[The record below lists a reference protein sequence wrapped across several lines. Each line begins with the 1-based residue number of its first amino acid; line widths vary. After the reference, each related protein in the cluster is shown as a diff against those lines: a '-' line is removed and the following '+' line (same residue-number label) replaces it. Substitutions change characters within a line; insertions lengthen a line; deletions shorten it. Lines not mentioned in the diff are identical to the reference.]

1 MKKYENYQN
10 SNISWIKSF
19 PLHWGILRG
28 KYLYKK
34 ENRMP
39 SDNDEIVTCFRDGTV
54 TLRKNRRTT
63 GFTESLKEVGY
74 QGIKKGDLIIHVM
87 DAFAGSIG
95 VSDSDGKGTPVYSVC
110 SAIRDINNYYYAYL
124 LREMARTGYIQSL
137 YRGIR
142 ERSSDFR
149 FDVFAAQYYI
159 VPPHSEQDQIVRYL
173 DWQTSRI
180 NKLINGYK
188 RQIELLEERKKAV
201 VSNAIIYGLKKDVP
215 LKNSGVYWIGDIPQ
229 NWSTI
234 KLRRILSPVS
244 IKNCPDIQLLSVVRE
259 QGVIIRDTENK
270 ESNHNYIPDDLSNYK
285 VVKRNQFVIN
295 KMKAWQ
301 GSYGVSEYD
310 GLVSPA
316 YLVFNVNF
324 NNLEYFHYAIRSKV
338 YVNFFAQASDGIRVG
353 QWDLDMQKMKEIP
366 FIVPSEEEQV
376 EIVRYIKKE
385 QKKLDVSIEKWK
397 LKIVLLKEYRTRLI
411 SDVVTGQIDVRDIDI
426 PEYVSEEEYNDDLQ
440 DNNNDMEGDINE

>member
-1 MKKYENYQN
+1 MKIYDEMTSTPEAVWFSSIPSTWRATKIRELFSERNTKVSDKDYPAL
-10 SNISWIKSF
+10 SVGKM
-19 PLHWGILRG
+19 GIVPQLDTAVKTDNG
-28 KYLYKK
+28 D
-34 ENRMP
+34 NRKL
-39 SDNDEIVTCFRDGTV
+39 IC
-54 TLRKNRRTT
+54 
-63 GFTESLKEVGY
+63 
-74 QGIKKGDLIIHVM
+74 KGDFAINSRSDRKGAGGISDFDGSCSLIITVLKPHKELNSR
-87 DAFAGSIG
+87 F
-95 VSDSDGKGTPVYSVC
+95 YH
-110 SAIRDINNYYYAYL
+110 YL
-124 LREMARTGYIQSL
+124 LRSHYFSEEYYRNGKGLVSDLWTTKWDTMQNIYIP
-137 YRGIR
+137 
-142 ERSSDFR
+142 
-149 FDVFAAQYYI
+149 
-159 VPPHSEQDQIVRYL
+159 VPPSSEQDQIVRYL

-180 NKLINGYK
+180 NKLIKGYK

-397 LKIVLLKEYRTRLI
+397 SKIVLLKEYRTRLI

-426 PEYVSEEEYNDDLQ
+426 PEYISEEEYNDDLQ

>member
-1 MKKYENYQN
+1 MKRYDEMTSTPEAVWFSSIPSTWRATKIRELFSERNTKVSDKDYPAL
-10 SNISWIKSF
+10 SVGKM
-19 PLHWGILRG
+19 GIVPQLDTAVKTDNG
-28 KYLYKK
+28 D
-34 ENRMP
+34 NRKL
-39 SDNDEIVTCFRDGTV
+39 IC
-54 TLRKNRRTT
+54 
-63 GFTESLKEVGY
+63 
-74 QGIKKGDLIIHVM
+74 KGDFAINSRSDRKGAGGISDFDGSCSLIITVLKPHKELNSR
-87 DAFAGSIG
+87 F
-95 VSDSDGKGTPVYSVC
+95 YH
-110 SAIRDINNYYYAYL
+110 YL
-124 LREMARTGYIQSL
+124 LRSHYFSEEYYRNGKGLVSDLWTTKWDTMQNIYIP
-137 YRGIR
+137 
-142 ERSSDFR
+142 
-149 FDVFAAQYYI
+149 
-159 VPPHSEQDQIVRYL
+159 VPPSSEQDQIVRYL

-215 LKNSGVYWIGDIPQ
+215 LKNSGVYWIGDIPK

-244 IKNCPDIQLLSVVRE
+244 IKNCPDMQLLSVVRE

-270 ESNHNYIPDDLSNYK
+270 GSNHNYIPDDLSNYK

-397 LKIVLLKEYRTRLI
+397 SKIMLLKEYRTRLI

>member
-1 MKKYENYQN
+1 MKRYDEMTFTPEAVWFSSIPSTWRATKIRELFSERNTKVSDKDYPAL
-10 SNISWIKSF
+10 SVGKM
-19 PLHWGILRG
+19 GIVPQLDTAVKTDNG
-28 KYLYKK
+28 D
-34 ENRMP
+34 NRKL
-39 SDNDEIVTCFRDGTV
+39 IC
-54 TLRKNRRTT
+54 
-63 GFTESLKEVGY
+63 
-74 QGIKKGDLIIHVM
+74 KGDFAINSRSDRKGAGGISDFDGSCSLIITVLKPHKELNSR
-87 DAFAGSIG
+87 F
-95 VSDSDGKGTPVYSVC
+95 YH
-110 SAIRDINNYYYAYL
+110 YL
-124 LREMARTGYIQSL
+124 LRSHYFSEEYYRNGKGLVSDLWTTKWDTMQNIYIP
-137 YRGIR
+137 
-142 ERSSDFR
+142 
-149 FDVFAAQYYI
+149 
-159 VPPHSEQDQIVRYL
+159 VPPSSEQDQIVRYL

-180 NKLINGYK
+180 NKLIKGYK

-397 LKIVLLKEYRTRLI
+397 SKIVLLKEYRTRLI

-426 PEYVSEEEYNDDLQ
+426 PEYISEEEYNDDLQ

>member
-1 MKKYENYQN
+1 MKRYDEMTSTPEAVWFSSIPSTWRATKIRELFSERNTKVSDKDYPAL
-10 SNISWIKSF
+10 SVGKM
-19 PLHWGILRG
+19 GIVPQLDTAVKTDNG
-28 KYLYKK
+28 D
-34 ENRMP
+34 NRKL
-39 SDNDEIVTCFRDGTV
+39 IC
-54 TLRKNRRTT
+54 
-63 GFTESLKEVGY
+63 
-74 QGIKKGDLIIHVM
+74 KGDFAINSRSDRKGAGGISDFDGSCSLIITVLKPHKELNSR
-87 DAFAGSIG
+87 F
-95 VSDSDGKGTPVYSVC
+95 YH
-110 SAIRDINNYYYAYL
+110 YL
-124 LREMARTGYIQSL
+124 LRSHYFSEEYYRNGKGLVSDLWTTKWDTMQNIYIP
-137 YRGIR
+137 
-142 ERSSDFR
+142 
-149 FDVFAAQYYI
+149 
-159 VPPHSEQDQIVRYL
+159 VPPSSEQDQIVRYL
-173 DWQTSRI
+173 DWQTSSI
-180 NKLINGYK
+180 NKLIKGYK

-201 VSNAIIYGLKKDVP
+201 VSNAIIYGLKKDIP

-244 IKNCPDIQLLSVVRE
+244 IKNCPDMQLLSVVRE

-397 LKIVLLKEYRTRLI
+397 SKIVLLKEYRTRLI

>member
-1 MKKYENYQN
+1 MKRYDEMTFTPEAVWFSSIPSTWRATKIRELFSERNTKVSDKDYPAL
-10 SNISWIKSF
+10 SVGKM
-19 PLHWGILRG
+19 GIVPQLDTAVKTDNG
-28 KYLYKK
+28 D
-34 ENRMP
+34 NRKL
-39 SDNDEIVTCFRDGTV
+39 IC
-54 TLRKNRRTT
+54 
-63 GFTESLKEVGY
+63 
-74 QGIKKGDLIIHVM
+74 KGDFAINSRSDRKGAGGISDFDGSCSLIITVLKPHKELNSR
-87 DAFAGSIG
+87 F
-95 VSDSDGKGTPVYSVC
+95 YH
-110 SAIRDINNYYYAYL
+110 YL
-124 LREMARTGYIQSL
+124 LRSHYFSEEYYRNGKGLVSDLWTTKWDTMQNIYIP
-137 YRGIR
+137 
-142 ERSSDFR
+142 
-149 FDVFAAQYYI
+149 
-159 VPPHSEQDQIVRYL
+159 VPPSSEQDQIVRYL

-180 NKLINGYK
+180 NKLIKGYK

-215 LKNSGVYWIGDIPQ
+215 LMNSGVYWIGDIPQ

-397 LKIVLLKEYRTRLI
+397 SKIVLLKEYRTRLI

-426 PEYVSEEEYNDDLQ
+426 PEYISEEEYNDDLQ

>member
-1 MKKYENYQN
+1 
-10 SNISWIKSF
+10 
-19 PLHWGILRG
+19 
-28 KYLYKK
+28 
-34 ENRMP
+34 MP

-124 LREMARTGYIQSL
+124 LREMARTSYIQSL

-159 VPPHSEQDQIVRYL
+159 VPPRSEQDQIVRYL

-180 NKLINGYK
+180 NKLIKGYK

-201 VSNAIIYGLKKDVP
+201 VSNAIIHGLNKDIP
-215 LKNSGVYWIGDIPQ
+215 QKDSGVYWIGDIPQ

-244 IKNCPDIQLLSVVRE
+244 IKNCPDMQLLSVVRE

-285 VVKRNQFVIN
+285 VVRKNQFVIN

-316 YLVFNVNF
+316 YFVFNVNF

-385 QKKLDVSIEKWK
+385 HKKLDVSIEKWK
-397 LKIVLLKEYRTRLI
+397 SKIELLKEYRTRLI
-411 SDVVTGQIDVRDIDI
+411 SDVVTGQVDVRDIQI
-426 PEYVSEEEYNDDLQ
+426 PEYIPEEDDEMT
-440 DNNNDMEGDINE
+440 DMEVEKDADQS